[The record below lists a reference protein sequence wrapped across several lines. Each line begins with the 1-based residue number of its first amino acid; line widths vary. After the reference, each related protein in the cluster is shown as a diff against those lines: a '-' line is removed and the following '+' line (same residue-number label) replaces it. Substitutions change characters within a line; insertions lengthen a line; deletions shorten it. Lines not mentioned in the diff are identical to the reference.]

1 MMEISVSTLK
11 DKLENNENFILL
23 DVREKTELDICALEG
38 AMHIPM
44 MSIPKMLSELD
55 KKIRIVVMCHTGV

>member
-44 MSIPKMLSELD
+44 VYIPKFLTELD
-55 KKIRIVVMCHTGV
+55 KKIRTVVMCNTGV